1 MSTTLSSIYTK
12 PALSIPDQ
20 TSMLKSRGL
29 IITDDAWAE
38 KILEDISYFRIVA
51 YLRPMELDH
60 TTHQFKPGATLEK
73 AYQLYDFDKKL
84 RLLVFNAIQTIEISL
99 RSRVI
104 HHFSLGTTP
113 FWFFDESLCNDK
125 HNFLDN
131 MVALEREQNRS
142 KEDFIKEHK
151 VKYGADSFPPAWKIL
166 ELASFGCLTKLFFN
180 FNSTRIK
187 KHIARSYGVPQHEIL
202 ESWMKNLCAI
212 RNICAHHGRLWNRV
226 IPVKPLL
233 PRRVQSTWISNTVVS
248 QTRLYA
254 GLCCM
259 LYWLNAIDSSNT
271 FAQELKDLLKTH
283 PDVDVTAMGFPA
295 SWQTE
300 PLWQ

>member
-1 MSTTLSSIYTK
+1 
-12 PALSIPDQ
+12 
-20 TSMLKSRGL
+20 
-29 IITDDAWAE
+29 
-38 KILEDISYFRIVA
+38 
-51 YLRPMELDH
+51 MELDH
-60 TTHQFKPGATLEK
+60 TTHQFKPGASLEK

-84 RLLVFNAIQTIEISL
+84 RLLVFTAIQTIEISL

-104 HHFSLGTTP
+104 HHFSIGTTP
-113 FWFFDESLCNDK
+113 FWFFDESLCTDK

-131 MVALEREQNRS
+131 MMVLEREQNRS

-180 FNSTRIK
+180 FSSTRIK
-187 KHIARSYGVPQHEIL
+187 KRIARSYGVPQHEIL

-226 IPVKPLL
+226 IPVKPLI
-233 PRRVQSTWISNTVVS
+233 PRRVRNTWISNTSVS

-259 LYWLNAIDSSNT
+259 LYWLNAIDSNNT
-271 FAQELKDLLKTH
+271 FVQDLKDLLNTH
-283 PDVDVTAMGFPA
+283 PDVDTTAMGFPTN
-295 SWQTE
+295 WETE